1 MDKNEILKCE
11 VLNYIGECANEG
23 ELMVETFGVL
33 VNQHIPVLDQGVNK
47 LINYIKDKVISAII
61 FLDKDRENDLEIS
74 FNDGKKIIIG
84 YL

>member
-1 MDKNEILKCE
+1 MAKNEILKCE
-11 VLNYIGECANEG
+11 VLNYIVECANEG
-23 ELMVETFGVL
+23 ELMMDTFGVM
-33 VNQHIPVLDQGVNK
+33 VNQYIAVLDQSVDK

-61 FLDKDRENDLEIS
+61 FLDKDRKNDLEIS

>member
-33 VNQHIPVLDQGVNK
+33 VNQHIAVLDQGVDK
-47 LINYIKDKVISAII
+47 LINYIKDKVINTIN
-61 FLDKDRENDLEIS
+61 FLDKDRENDLEINFS
-74 FNDGKKIIIG
+74 DGKKIIIG

>member
-11 VLNYIGECANEG
+11 VLNYIGECANEA
-23 ELMVETFGVL
+23 EIMMDTFGIM
-33 VNQHIPVLDQGVNK
+33 VNQYIAVLDQGVDK

-74 FNDGKKIIIG
+74 FSDGKKIIIG

>member
-33 VNQHIPVLDQGVNK
+33 VNQHIPVLDQGINK
-47 LINYIKDKVISAII
+47 LINYIKDKVINTII